1 MLNRVLSVREVK
13 DREIMLKI
21 LYGIITSLEGEE
33 SIVAKRY
40 AVRMKK
46 ELEDS
51 DSIRRQRRQERQ
63 NRGGRYDDF

>member
-21 LYGIITSLEGEE
+21 LYEIIPSLEGEE
-33 SIVAKRY
+33 STVAKRY

-51 DSIRRQRRQERQ
+51 DSIRRQRRQERR
-63 NRGGRYDDF
+63 NRGGRYDD

>member
-21 LYGIITSLEGEE
+21 LYEIIPSLEGEA
-33 SIVAKRY
+33 STVAKRY

-51 DSIRRQRRQERQ
+51 DSIRRQRRQERR

>member
-21 LYGIITSLEGEE
+21 LYEIIPSLEGEE
-33 SIVAKRY
+33 STVAKRY
-40 AVRMKK
+40 AGRMKR

-51 DSIRRQRRQERQ
+51 DSIRRQRRQERR

>member
-21 LYGIITSLEGEE
+21 LYEIIPSLEGEE
-33 SIVAKRY
+33 STVAKRY
-40 AVRMKK
+40 EGRMKR

-51 DSIRRQRRQERQ
+51 DSIKRQRRKERR